1 MINEINFEDTSE
13 YRVVYI
19 KFIGKD
25 CDNKNIYQFF
35 LSKEIEEV
43 FSEGWSE
50 KPACNIREDI
60 LMIDN
65 EMYEYI
71 KELHTDIYFDLAQNN
86 CCFSMQDAR
95 DHCIALA
102 SENLDNAEEY
112 PEKGRIVIM
121 FGDYIDDVERIL
133 AIRDMRMRF
142 V

>member
-1 MINEINFEDTSE
+1 
-13 YRVVYI
+13 
-19 KFIGKD
+19 
-25 CDNKNIYQFF
+25 
-35 LSKEIEEV
+35 
-43 FSEGWSE
+43 
-50 KPACNIREDI
+50 
-60 LMIDN
+60 MIDSD
-65 EMYEYI
+65 MYEYI

-112 PEKGRIVIM
+112 PEKGRIVVM
-121 FGDYIDDVERIL
+121 FGDYIDDIERML